1 MTEERRPNWLLRS
14 LIILSACLHLVLFV
28 HVSGIYTPKAL
39 SYIELTIQDASRPF
53 SRSIP
58 RPRLRPKDLPEE
70 QNIEKLNVTQPVI
83 PRLKLPKM
91 EPVERAEPESLVEA
105 VAMPEIPASPT
116 LDVAHYNPADLTQ
129 NVSDYRRPSNYF
141 DMVRFRV
148 ERHKQYPDTA
158 RLHQIEGHVVI
169 RFVVTQ
175 DGGVRA
181 LRVVKPSGSLELDK
195 AALRAVRAASPFP
208 KPPQR
213 LFGSEVSLELTM
225 VFELT

>member
-14 LIILSACLHLVLFV
+14 LIILSACLHLVFFV

-58 RPRLRPKDLPEE
+58 RPRTRLKELPD
-70 QNIEKLNVTQPVI
+70 QQDIKRLQTAQPVI
-83 PRLKLPKM
+83 PQVKLPKK
-91 EPVERAEPESLVEA
+91 EPVEKVAPDSLVEA

-116 LDVAHYNPADLTQ
+116 LDVAHYNQADVTQ

-208 KPPQR
+208 TPPQR
-213 LFGSEVSLELTM
+213 LFGSEVSLELIM